1 MSQRFGPDAR
11 LRHRREFKA
20 LDSGGRRLSGRFF
33 TLIGKPNGG
42 PQDRL
47 GIVASRRVGNAIARN
62 RAKRRLREL
71 FRRRNPQDQER
82 HLDVVAIA
90 KADMVDAPFQT
101 IQADFLAA
109 LAKLR
114 GVRS

>member
-11 LRHRREFKA
+11 LRQRREFKA

-47 GIVASRRVGNAIARN
+47 GIVRAEVGAIGDNLNDQDMVSWAGFGIAMGNAPEALKASARYVTG
-62 RAKRRLREL
+62 RIGEGGVAQAIERFVIGKEEPTLR
-71 FRRRNPQDQER
+71 
-82 HLDVVAIA
+82 
-90 KADMVDAPFQT
+90 T
-101 IQADFLAA
+101 
-109 LAKLR
+109 
-114 GVRS
+114 